1 MTEQAQVVI
10 PRASRT
16 AKDIRREFV
25 ETEEY
30 MEIGRRLRDMV
41 TWHHNRNLI
50 EGSDAKTQYAKLVQE
65 VGELSDSIC
74 KGKDIKDDVGDI
86 IVVLA
91 NLCARNRV
99 SFLSCLEQAWSDI
112 KDREGIMYEN
122 VFVKS
127 TDPEYANIVA
137 RRSNG

>member
-25 ETEEY
+25 ETDEY
-30 MEIGRRLRDMV
+30 LEIGRRLRDMV

-50 EGSDAKTQYAKLVQE
+50 EGSDDKTQFAKLVQE

-137 RRSNG
+137 ARK

>member
-30 MEIGRRLRDMV
+30 LEIGRRLRDMV

-50 EGSDAKTQYAKLVQE
+50 EGSDDKTQFAKLVQE

-137 RRSNG
+137 RRNNG

>member
-30 MEIGRRLRDMV
+30 LEIGRRLRDMV

-50 EGSDAKTQYAKLVQE
+50 EGSDDKTQFAKLVQE

-127 TDPEYANIVA
+127 TDPEYASIVA

>member
-30 MEIGRRLRDMV
+30 LEIGRRLRDMV

-50 EGSDAKTQYAKLVQE
+50 EGSDDKTQFAKLVQE

-112 KDREGIMYEN
+112 KDREGIMYEG
-122 VFVKS
+122 VFIKS
-127 TDPEYANIVA
+127 TDVRYAEIVA
-137 RRSNG
+137 VRK

>member
-30 MEIGRRLRDMV
+30 LEIGRRLRDMV

-50 EGSDAKTQYAKLVQE
+50 EGSDDKTQFAKLVQE

-112 KDREGIMYEN
+112 KDREGIMYEG
-122 VFVKS
+122 VFIKS
-127 TDPEYANIVA
+127 TDTRYAEIVA
-137 RRSNG
+137 ARK

>member
-30 MEIGRRLRDMV
+30 LEIGRRLRDMV

-50 EGSDAKTQYAKLVQE
+50 EGSDDKTQFANLVQE
-65 VGELSDSIC
+65 VGELSVSIC

-112 KDREGIMYEN
+112 KDREGIMYEG
-122 VFVKS
+122 VFIKS
-127 TDPEYANIVA
+127 TDARYAEIVA
-137 RRSNG
+137 ARK

>member
-30 MEIGRRLRDMV
+30 LEIGRRLRDMV

-50 EGSDAKTQYAKLVQE
+50 EGSDDKTQFAKLVQE

-99 SFLSCLEQAWSDI
+99 SFLSCLEQTWSDI

>member
-30 MEIGRRLRDMV
+30 LEIGRRLRDMV

-50 EGSDAKTQYAKLVQE
+50 EGSDDKTQFAKLVQE

-112 KDREGIMYEN
+112 KDREGIMYEG
-122 VFVKS
+122 VFIKS
-127 TDPEYANIVA
+127 TDVRYAEIVA
-137 RRSNG
+137 ARK

>member
-30 MEIGRRLRDMV
+30 LEIGRRLRDMV

-50 EGSDAKTQYAKLVQE
+50 EGSDDKTQFAKLIQE

-74 KGKDIKDDVGDI
+74 KGKDIRDDVGDI

-91 NLCARNRV
+91 NLCARNRI
-99 SFLSCLEQAWSDI
+99 SFLSCLEQAWNDI
-112 KDREGIMYEN
+112 KDREGIMYEG
-122 VFVKS
+122 VFIKS
-127 TDPEYANIVA
+127 TDARYAEIVA
-137 RRSNG
+137 ARK

>member
-30 MEIGRRLRDMV
+30 LEIGRRLRDMV

-50 EGSDAKTQYAKLVQE
+50 EGSDDKTQFAKLVQE

-99 SFLSCLEQAWSDI
+99 SFLSCLEQAWNDI
-112 KDREGIMYEN
+112 KDREGIMYEG
-122 VFVKS
+122 VFIKS
-127 TDPEYANIVA
+127 TDARYAEIVA
-137 RRSNG
+137 ARK

>member
-30 MEIGRRLRDMV
+30 LEIGRRLRDIV

-50 EGSDAKTQYAKLVQE
+50 EGSDDKTQFAKLVQE

-112 KDREGIMYEN
+112 KDREGIMYEG
-122 VFVKS
+122 VFIKS
-127 TDPEYANIVA
+127 TDARYAEIVA
-137 RRSNG
+137 ARK

>member
-30 MEIGRRLRDMV
+30 LEIGRRLRDMV

-50 EGSDAKTQYAKLVQE
+50 EGSDDKTQFAKLVQE

-112 KDREGIMYEN
+112 KDREGIMYEG
-122 VFVKS
+122 VFIKS
-127 TDPEYANIVA
+127 TDARYAEIVA
-137 RRSNG
+137 ARN

>member
-30 MEIGRRLRDMV
+30 LEIGRRLRDMV

-50 EGSDAKTQYAKLVQE
+50 EGSDDKTQFAKLVQE

-112 KDREGIMYEN
+112 KDREGIMYEG
-122 VFVKS
+122 VFIKS
-127 TDPEYANIVA
+127 TDAHYAEIVA
-137 RRSNG
+137 SLK

>member
-30 MEIGRRLRDMV
+30 LEIGRRLRDMV

-50 EGSDAKTQYAKLVQE
+50 EGSDDKTQFAKLVQE

-112 KDREGIMYEN
+112 KDREGIMYEG
-122 VFVKS
+122 VFIKA
-127 TDPEYANIVA
+127 TDARYAEIVA
-137 RRSNG
+137 ARK

>member
-30 MEIGRRLRDMV
+30 LEIGRRLRDMV

-50 EGSDAKTQYAKLVQE
+50 EGSDDKTQFAKLVQE

-112 KDREGIMYEN
+112 KDREGIMYEG
-122 VFVKS
+122 VFIKS
-127 TDPEYANIVA
+127 TDARYTEIVA
-137 RRSNG
+137 ARK

>member
-30 MEIGRRLRDMV
+30 LEIGRRLRDMV

-50 EGSDAKTQYAKLVQE
+50 EGSDDKTQFAKLVQE

-112 KDREGIMYEN
+112 KDREGIMYEG
-122 VFVKS
+122 VFIKS
-127 TDPEYANIVA
+127 TDARYAEIIAA
-137 RRSNG
+137 RK

>member
-1 MTEQAQVVI
+1 MTEQDQVVI

-30 MEIGRRLRDMV
+30 LEIGRRLRDMV

-50 EGSDAKTQYAKLVQE
+50 EGSDDKTQFAKLVQE

-112 KDREGIMYEN
+112 KDREGIMYEG
-122 VFVKS
+122 VFIKS
-127 TDPEYANIVA
+127 TDARYAEIVA
-137 RRSNG
+137 ARK